1 LSCSR
6 SADARSFEEESVN
19 PENTSVEAHIEGVTP
34 EKRRRDAKTLLELMS
49 RVTGE
54 SPRLWGSVIGFGQ
67 YHYKYASGREGDA
80 AAAGFAP
87 RKAATTIYLMD
98 GISRYEQQL
107 EQLGPHTTGV
117 GCLYIKDLDKI
128 DLAVLEGIITESYR
142 TLTAG
147 TYGQRAREGAV
158 SPPE

>member
-1 LSCSR
+1 MNAEGR
-6 SADARSFEEESVN
+6 SVQ
-19 PENTSVEAHIEGVTP
+19 AHLEGVTP
-34 EKRRRDAKTLLELMS
+34 EKRRRDAETLLELMS

-54 SPRLWGSVIGFGQ
+54 SPRLLGNMIGFGQ
-67 YHYKYASGREGDA
+67 YHYKYESGREGDA
-80 AAAGFAP
+80 PAAAFAP

-98 GISRYEQQL
+98 GITRYEDQL
-107 EQLGPHTTGV
+107 TQLGPHTTGV

-128 DLAVLEGIITESYR
+128 NLSVLEGIIAESYR

-147 TYGQRAREGAV
+147 TYGLRAREGAS